1 MNGFIDPPGRITES
15 VVEYLLLQEPAPGF
29 ENKLGIYYTSY
40 SIRTRTSQGKSRENG
55 TIL

>member
-1 MNGFIDPPGRITES
+1 MNGFIDPPGRITNS